1 MAKKGF
7 VECPVCGAEVSAAKL
22 NRHLRKVHPKKA
34 SEHGALKAK
43 GRKAKV
49 LSAKKQEQ
57 IEERK
62 RKERTGLAV
71 KGAIVAIVIVVIV
84 VLAFYWNALFPEP
97 ENPIVV
103 LKTSEGTIE
112 FELYEDKVPDTAEN
126 FKKYVKAGFYSGLIF
141 HRVAN
146 LDSSQP
152 NTHVIQAGGF
162 EPSLERKEPI
172 YPNIPL
178 EIDNSLTHVDGAVA
192 MARMD
197 DPDTASSQ
205 FYICDGPHH
214 YLDDAERQAN
224 GQGRGYAVFGMV
236 VSGMDVVRSIANKP
250 VHTVS
255 GYQNV
260 PVDDITIIK
269 VSLR

>member
-1 MAKKGF
+1 M
-7 VECPVCGAEVSAAKL
+7 ECPVCGAEVSAAKL

-34 SEHGALKAK
+34 AEHGARKAK

-49 LSAKKQEQ
+49 LSVKKLEQ
-57 IEERK
+57 LEDRK
-62 RKERTGLAV
+62 KRERTGLAV
-71 KGAIVAIVIVVIV
+71 KGAILAVIVIVIL

-97 ENPIVV
+97 ENPVVV

-112 FELYEDKVPDTAEN
+112 FELYEDKVPATAEN
-126 FKKYVKAGFYSGLIF
+126 FKKYVKAGFFKGMIF

-152 NTHVIQAGGF
+152 NTHVIQTGGF
-162 EPSLERKEPI
+162 EPGLERKEPI
-172 YPNIPL
+172 YPNVPL
-178 EIDNSLTHVDGAVA
+178 EIDDGLTHEDGAVA
-192 MARMD
+192 MARTD
-197 DPDTASSQ
+197 DPDSGSSQ

-214 YLDDAERQAN
+214 FLDDAQRQAS
-224 GQGRGYAVFGMV
+224 GGRGYAVFGKV
-236 VSGMDVVRSIANKP
+236 ISGMDVVRAIANKP

-255 GYQNV
+255 GYENV
-260 PVDDITIIK
+260 PVEDITVLK